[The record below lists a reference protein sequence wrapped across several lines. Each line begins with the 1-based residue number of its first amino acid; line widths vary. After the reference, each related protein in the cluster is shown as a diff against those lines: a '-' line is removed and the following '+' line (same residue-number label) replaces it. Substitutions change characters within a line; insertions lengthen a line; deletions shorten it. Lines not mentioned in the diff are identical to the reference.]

1 MLRVFAGSGID
12 LIPGVVALHAVDGP
26 STLVPPLVSV
36 LEMPNLFRSQNLLR
50 CEARSICLPLFGSS
64 Y

>member
-12 LIPGVVALHAVDGP
+12 LVPGVVALYAMDRP
-26 STLVPPLVSV
+26 STLVSPLVSI
-36 LEMPNLFRSQNLLR
+36 LEMPNLFRTQNLLR
-50 CEARSICLPLFGSS
+50 CEFRFICLPLFGSS